1 MTRLL
6 PQMWILL
13 AFPTTQIAEVF
24 SGKMYAVPEI
34 SVKGFLRQIS
44 VRIDKLLTAITTVA
58 SRVNFDL
65 VSEEMCTWNSNL
77 SLTSWNYSPV
87 ESVSSGNHNN
97 NSSNFLTLILFAL
110 EKYTCGKACTLNS
123 VLCRLWNFRSG
134 QVELK
139 NYFSTVCLLNPFG
152 LFFVRLTFDLTLFKH
167 YQ

>member
-1 MTRLL
+1 
-6 PQMWILL
+6 MWILL

-77 SLTSWNYSPV
+77 SLTS
-87 ESVSSGNHNN
+87 
-97 NSSNFLTLILFAL
+97 
-110 EKYTCGKACTLNS
+110 
-123 VLCRLWNFRSG
+123 
-134 QVELK
+134 
-139 NYFSTVCLLNPFG
+139 
-152 LFFVRLTFDLTLFKH
+152 
-167 YQ
+167 